1 MTNTKQ
7 RSLFAFGVFALLT
20 LQTACA
26 QSTSQRIPSGDPI
39 LASVPAS
46 SPRTIG
52 VTASPDL
59 KYVGQPISPRYRVP
73 RSTLEAAMTGFEQG
87 AGKTIQGLMAI
98 FGPGGGIALGGL
110 TYPAGAVIGAGVGAF
125 DAASETVDHSL
136 AYLQGGIQLQNGI
149 REEKRIEEAI
159 RDEIVAFGNV
169 MAEHRLVIL
178 PHEQF
183 SYEQVSYQPNSVV
196 RAELAALG
204 VDEIID
210 IHVSD
215 FAFVGE
221 GGANPRVGLMIEL
234 RALCYLKGRPI
245 VTLTAKY
252 EGQRRT
258 VNAWTAHG
266 GRLLRDELRIAART
280 LAADVAENHL
290 RGGST
295 PTRLT
300 SAKPSKIL
308 LAVK

>member
-59 KYVGQPISPRYRVP
+59 NYVGQPISPRYRVS

-87 AGKTIQGLMAI
+87 AGKTILGLGSI
-98 FGPGGGIALGGL
+98 FGPDGIVLGFMI
-110 TYPAGAVIGAGVGAF
+110 YPAAAVIGAGVGAF
-125 DAASETVDHSL
+125 NAASETVDHSL
-136 AYLQGGIQLQNGI
+136 AYPQGGIQLQNGI

-183 SYEQVSYQPNSVV
+183 SYERVSYQPNSVV

-215 FAFVGE
+215 FAFVGKE
-221 GGANPRVGLMIEL
+221 GANPRVGLKIAL

-266 GRLLRDELRIAART
+266 GRLLRDELRIAVRS
-280 LAADVAENHL
+280 LAAEVAENHL